1 MQLQHVSLHTADISP
16 DTLKQLPAADALVF
30 SCPLYVDGIPAHLLS
45 CLVKLEELLSK
56 STHPENH
63 AVRVYALVNCGFYEG
78 IQAEYALQIFQNW
91 CNKTGFHWSGGI
103 GIGGGLSQMTVPKP
117 GQGPKAP
124 VDHALHELAD
134 IILTGKT
141 IENKYVSVAFPR
153 FLYKMAAQLGW
164 RQMIR
169 ANGKRARNLGDRPST
184 ENEASL

>member
-1 MQLQHVSLHTADISP
+1 MTA
-16 DTLKQLPAADALVF
+16 
-30 SCPLYVDGIPAHLLS
+30 
-45 CLVKLEELLSK
+45 
-56 STHPENH
+56 
-63 AVRVYALVNCGFYEG
+63 
-78 IQAEYALQIFQNW
+78 
-91 CNKTGFHWSGGI
+91 
-103 GIGGGLSQMTVPKP
+103 PKP

-184 ENEASL
+184 ENEASFRTVCRDTTVIAPGSGVTFFGFFQ

>member
-1 MQLQHVSLHTADISP
+1 MQLQHASLHTADISP

-78 IQAEYALQIFQNW
+78 I
-91 CNKTGFHWSGGI
+91 
-103 GIGGGLSQMTVPKP
+103 GGGLSQMTAPKP